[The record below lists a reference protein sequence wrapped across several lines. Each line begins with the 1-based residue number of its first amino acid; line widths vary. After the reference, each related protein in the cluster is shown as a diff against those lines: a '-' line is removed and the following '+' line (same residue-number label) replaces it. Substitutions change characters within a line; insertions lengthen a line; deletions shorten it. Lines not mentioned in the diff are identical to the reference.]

1 LQWIQKEVNFFATF
15 VRIIVKSKYPISLQF
30 PSFIAKRIRKNEAGS
45 FSATVSRIGIA
56 SIAIGVAVGIVSFA
70 VLIGFKET
78 IQKKVFLF
86 GAHINV
92 TAIALGNVYEEGALH
107 IKNPVSDALKKMPEI
122 SHWQAVAHKSG
133 ILKTSDE
140 IKGVVLKGVGKD
152 YDWDLF
158 KNTLVEGR
166 LIGNKDS
173 SSLKYGYS
181 SEILISR
188 KIASQLKLKS
198 GDDVIMYSL
207 QDPPRPRKLSI
218 AGIYDTQMEEFDDKL
233 IIGDLALVQRLN
245 GWGPDSIGTY
255 EIYLKDFQRLDE
267 VAHTLKKVL
276 PPAVYLQKVTD
287 TFRQLFDWLILL
299 DRNTAVFLTLIL
311 FVACF
316 NMISILLVM
325 IMERTPLIG
334 LLKTLGSPNKQ
345 IRRVFLSVGLY
356 MVRTGLLIGNV
367 TGLAFCWLQY
377 QFKIISLDP
386 VNYNMDTVPIIFDW
400 TTFLIINIITAIV
413 SALILMIPTLI
424 ITRIQPIKA
433 LLFKK

>member
-1 LQWIQKEVNFFATF
+1 M
-15 VRIIVKSKYPISLQF
+15 QF
-30 PSFIAKRIRKNEAGS
+30 PSFIAKRIRNNEAGS
-45 FSATVSRIGIA
+45 FSATVSRIGVA

-92 TAIALGNVYEEGALH
+92 TAFALGNMYEEGAMH

-158 KNTLVEGR
+158 KSTLVEGR
-166 LIGNKDS
+166 LIGTKDS

-207 QDPPRPRKLSI
+207 QDPPRPRKLKIS
-218 AGIYDTQMEEFDDKL
+218 GIYDTQMEEFDDRL

-255 EIYLKDFQRLDE
+255 EIYLKDFQQLDN
-267 VAHTLKKVL
+267 VSHKLKKIL

-345 IRRVFLSVGLY
+345 IRMVFLRVGLY

-377 QFKIISLDP
+377 QFKIIPLDP

-400 TTFLIINIITAIV
+400 PTFLLINVITAVV

>member
-1 LQWIQKEVNFFATF
+1 
-15 VRIIVKSKYPISLQF
+15 LQF
-30 PSFIAKRIRKNEAGS
+30 PSFVAKRIRNNEAGS
-45 FSATVSRIGIA
+45 FSATVSRIGVA
-56 SIAIGVAVGIVSFA
+56 SIAIGVAVGIISFA

-86 GAHINV
+86 GAHINIS
-92 TAIALGNVYEEGALH
+92 AFALGNTYEEGALNV
-107 IKNPVSDALKKMPEI
+107 KNPVADALKKMPEI

-133 ILKTSDE
+133 ILKTPNE
-140 IKGVVLKGVGKD
+140 IKGVVMKGVGKD
-152 YDWDLF
+152 YDWNLF
-158 KNTLVEGR
+158 KSSLVEGR
-166 LIGNKDS
+166 LIGKKDS

-188 KIASQLKLKS
+188 KIATQLKLKT

-207 QDPPRPRKLSI
+207 QDPPRPRKLTIS
-218 AGIYDTQMEEFDDKL
+218 GIYDTQMEEFDDRL

-245 GWGPDSIGTY
+245 DWGPDSVGTY
-255 EIYLKDFQRLDE
+255 EIYLKDFQQLDH
-267 VAHTLKKVL
+267 VSAQLKKIL

-287 TFRQLFDWLILL
+287 VFRQLFDWLILL

-345 IRRVFLSVGLY
+345 IRMVFLRVGLY
-356 MVRTGLLIGNV
+356 MVRQGLLIGNIA
-367 TGLAFCWLQY
+367 GLAFCWIQY
-377 QFKIISLDP
+377 QFKVIPLDP

-400 TTFLIINIITAIV
+400 ATFLLINIITIVV

>member
-1 LQWIQKEVNFFATF
+1 M
-15 VRIIVKSKYPISLQF
+15 RF
-30 PSFIAKRIRKNEAGS
+30 PSFVAKRIRNNEAGS
-45 FSATVSRIGIA
+45 FSATVSRIGVA

-86 GAHINV
+86 GAHINI
-92 TAIALGNVYEEGALH
+92 TAFALGNTYEEGAMNV
-107 IKNPVSDALKKMPEI
+107 KNPVADELKNMPEI

-133 ILKTSDE
+133 ILKTPDE
-140 IKGVVLKGVGKD
+140 IKGVLLKGVGKD
-152 YDWDLF
+152 YDWNLF

-166 LIGNKDS
+166 LIGKTDS

-188 KIASQLKLKS
+188 KIASQLKLKT

-207 QDPPRPRKLSI
+207 QDPPRPRKLTIS
-218 AGIYDTQMEEFDDKL
+218 GIYDTQMEEFDDRL

-255 EIYLKDFQRLDE
+255 EVYLKDFQQLDN
-267 VAHTLKKVL
+267 VSLHLKKLL

-287 TFRQLFDWLILL
+287 VFRQLFDWLVLL

-345 IRRVFLSVGLY
+345 IRMVFFRVGLH
-356 MVRTGLLIGNV
+356 MVRQGLLIGNIS
-367 TGLAFCWLQY
+367 GLAFCWIQHE
-377 QFKIISLDP
+377 FKVIPLDP
-386 VNYNMDTVPIIFDW
+386 VNYNMDTVPIMFDW
-400 TTFLIINIITAIV
+400 ATFLLINIITVIV

>member
-1 LQWIQKEVNFFATF
+1 M
-15 VRIIVKSKYPISLQF
+15 QF
-30 PSFIAKRIRKNEAGS
+30 PSFIAKRIRNNEAGS
-45 FSATVSRIGIA
+45 FSATVSRIGVA
-56 SIAIGVAVGIVSFA
+56 SIAIGVAVGIVAFA

-92 TAIALGNVYEEGALH
+92 TAFALGNVYEEGALP
-107 IKNPVSDALKKMPEI
+107 IKNPVVDALKKMPEV

-152 YDWDLF
+152 YDWELF

-166 LIGNKDS
+166 LIGTQDS

-181 SEILISR
+181 SEILVSR

-198 GDDVIMYSL
+198 GDEVIMYSL
-207 QDPPRPRKLSI
+207 QDPPRPRKLKIS
-218 AGIYDTQMEEFDDKL
+218 GIYDTQMEEFDDRL

-255 EIYLKDFQRLDE
+255 EIYLKDFQQLDN
-267 VAHTLKKVL
+267 VSHQLKKIL

-345 IRRVFLSVGLY
+345 IRMVFLRVGLY
-356 MVRTGLLIGNV
+356 MVRTGLLIGNAA
-367 TGLAFCWLQY
+367 GLTFCWLQY
-377 QFKIISLDP
+377 QFKIIPLDP

-400 TTFLIINIITAIV
+400 ATFLLINVITIVV

>member
-1 LQWIQKEVNFFATF
+1 M
-15 VRIIVKSKYPISLQF
+15 RF
-30 PSFIAKRIRKNEAGS
+30 PSFVAKRIRNNEAGS
-45 FSATVSRIGIA
+45 FSATVSRIGVA

-86 GAHINV
+86 GAHINI
-92 TAIALGNVYEEGALH
+92 TAFALGNTYEEGAMNV
-107 IKNPVSDALKKMPEI
+107 KNPVADELRNMPEI

-133 ILKTSDE
+133 ILKTPDE
-140 IKGVVLKGVGKD
+140 IKGVLLKGVGKD
-152 YDWDLF
+152 YDWNLF

-166 LIGNKDS
+166 LIGKTDS

-188 KIASQLKLKS
+188 KIASQLKLKP

-207 QDPPRPRKLSI
+207 QDPPRPRKLTIS
-218 AGIYDTQMEEFDDKL
+218 GIYDTQMEEFDDRL

-255 EIYLKDFQRLDE
+255 EVYLKDFQQLDN
-267 VAHTLKKVL
+267 VSLHLKKLL

-287 TFRQLFDWLILL
+287 VFRQLFDWLILL

-345 IRRVFLSVGLY
+345 IRMVFFRVGLH
-356 MVRTGLLIGNV
+356 MVRKGLLIGNI
-367 TGLAFCWLQY
+367 TGLAFCWIQHE
-377 QFKIISLDP
+377 FKVIPLDP
-386 VNYNMDTVPIIFDW
+386 VNYNMDTVPIVFDW
-400 TTFLIINIITAIV
+400 ATFLLINIITVIV

>member
-1 LQWIQKEVNFFATF
+1 M
-15 VRIIVKSKYPISLQF
+15 RF
-30 PSFIAKRIRKNEAGS
+30 PSFVAKRIRNNEAGS
-45 FSATVSRIGIA
+45 FSATVSRIGVA

-86 GAHINV
+86 GAHINI
-92 TAIALGNVYEEGALH
+92 TAFALGNTYEEGAMNV
-107 IKNPVSDALKKMPEI
+107 KNPVADELKNMPEI

-133 ILKTSDE
+133 ILKTPDE
-140 IKGVVLKGVGKD
+140 IKGVLLKGVGKD
-152 YDWDLF
+152 YDWNLF

-166 LIGNKDS
+166 LIGKTDS

-188 KIASQLKLKS
+188 KIASQLKLKT

-207 QDPPRPRKLSI
+207 QDPPRPRKLTIS
-218 AGIYDTQMEEFDDKL
+218 GIYDTQMEEFDDRL

-255 EIYLKDFQRLDE
+255 EVYLKDFQQLDN
-267 VAHTLKKVL
+267 VSLHLKKLL

-287 TFRQLFDWLILL
+287 VFRQLFDWLILL

-345 IRRVFLSVGLY
+345 IRMVFFRVGLH
-356 MVRTGLLIGNV
+356 MVRKGLLIGNI
-367 TGLAFCWLQY
+367 TGLAFCWIQHE
-377 QFKIISLDP
+377 FKVIPLDP
-386 VNYNMDTVPIIFDW
+386 VNYNMDTVPIMFDW
-400 TTFLIINIITAIV
+400 ATFLLINIITIIV

>member
-1 LQWIQKEVNFFATF
+1 M
-15 VRIIVKSKYPISLQF
+15 RF
-30 PSFIAKRIRKNEAGS
+30 PSFVAKRIRNNEAGS
-45 FSATVSRIGIA
+45 FSATVSRIGVA

-86 GAHINV
+86 GAHINI
-92 TAIALGNVYEEGALH
+92 TAFALGNTYEEGAMN
-107 IKNPVSDALKKMPEI
+107 IRNPVADELKKMPEV

-140 IKGVVLKGVGKD
+140 IKGVLLKGVGKD
-152 YDWDLF
+152 YNWDLF

-166 LIGNKDS
+166 LIGKTDS
-173 SSLKYGYS
+173 SSVKYGYS

-188 KIASQLKLKS
+188 KIASQLKLKP

-207 QDPPRPRKLSI
+207 QDPPRPRKLVIS
-218 AGIYDTQMEEFDDKL
+218 GIYDTQMEEFDDRL

-255 EIYLKDFQRLDE
+255 EVYLKDFQQLDN
-267 VAHTLKKVL
+267 VSLHLKKIL

-287 TFRQLFDWLILL
+287 VFRQLFDWLILL

-345 IRRVFLSVGLY
+345 IRMVFFRVGLY
-356 MVRTGLLIGNV
+356 MVRQGLLIGNIA
-367 TGLAFCWLQY
+367 GLAFCWIQH
-377 QFKIISLDP
+377 QFKIIKLDP
-386 VNYNMDTVPIIFDW
+386 VNYNMDTVPILFDW
-400 TTFLIINIITAIV
+400 ATFLLINVITIVV
-413 SALILMIPTLI
+413 SALILLIPTLI

-433 LLFKK
+433 MLFKK